1 MPMPVLGESVRLRET
16 NLRPFPLLPVWFLVV
31 IFYLNITSRIVFSPL
46 LPVIEGELGLRHGEA
61 GSLFLLIQIGYCL
74 GLLGSGFV
82 ASWLNHRRTILVSTT
97 TLGAVL
103 LVMSRSASV
112 TGLRAELVLLG
123 AFAGLYLPSGI
134 ATLTGEIRKEH
145 WGKALAI
152 HELAPNLGFV
162 TAPLLAEALLRFLPW
177 RGVLAVLGSLAI
189 LMGGIFA
196 LAGHGGSRRAEPPR
210 FDTMKQIAR
219 DPSFWVIAT
228 LFAVSIGSGLGVY
241 TMMPLFLVTEIG
253 LERELANTIAG
264 LSRGPGILLVFF
276 SGLIT
281 DRIGHRR
288 ALAISLLTMGT
299 FTLLLGVVHGRVI
312 TPVLVILQST
322 SIVCFFPAGFSMLS
336 AMFPPHLRN
345 LAVSMVT
352 IVGSFLGA
360 GAIPPAIGY
369 LAEVSS
375 FSSGLILLGVVTL
388 ALLPV
393 LRYGKSSPGI
403 DGKADHPNVPVG

>member
-1 MPMPVLGESVRLRET
+1 MPMRWPGDSVRLTGT
-16 NLRPFPLLPVWFLVV
+16 NPLPFPLLPVCFLVV
-31 IFYLNITSRIVFSPL
+31 IFYLNLTSRIVFSPL
-46 LPVIEGELGLRHGEA
+46 LPVIEGELHLGHGEA
-61 GSLFLLIQIGYCL
+61 GSLFLLIQIGYSL

-82 ASWLNHRRTILVSTT
+82 ASWLNHRRTILVSTL
-97 TLGAVL
+97 TLGVVL

-112 TGLRAELVLLG
+112 AGLRAGLVLLG

-134 ATLTGEIRKEH
+134 ATITGEIRKEH

-152 HELAPNLGFV
+152 HELAPNLSFV
-162 TAPLLAEALLRFLPW
+162 TAPLLAEALLRLVPW
-177 RGVLAVLGSLAI
+177 RGVLAVFGALAI
-189 LMGGIFA
+189 VMGVAFS
-196 LAGHGGSRRAEPPR
+196 LAGHGGSLRAEPPR
-210 FDTMKQIAR
+210 FTTMNQILR
-219 DPSFWVIAT
+219 NPLFWIIAA
-228 LFAVSIGSGLGVY
+228 LFAVSVGSGLGVY

-253 LERELANTIAG
+253 LERGVANAVAG
-264 LSRGPGILLVFF
+264 LSRVPGILLIFF

-288 ALAISLLTMGT
+288 ALAISLLTMGS
-299 FTLLLGVVHGRVI
+299 FTLLLGLVHGRVI
-312 TPVLVILQST
+312 TPVLVLLQST

-388 ALLPV
+388 ALLPL
-393 LRYGKSSPGI
+393 LRDGKSSPGM
-403 DGKADHPNVPVG
+403 DGKVDYPNAPMR